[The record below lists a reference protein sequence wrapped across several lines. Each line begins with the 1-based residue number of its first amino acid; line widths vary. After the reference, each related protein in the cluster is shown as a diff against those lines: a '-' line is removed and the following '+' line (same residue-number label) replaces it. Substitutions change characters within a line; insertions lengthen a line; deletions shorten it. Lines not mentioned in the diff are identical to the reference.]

1 VTNKARENEAGILRR
16 LELAVATTLQVDLG
30 ELEERWK
37 SELLDRHKEELMQ
50 NQQYRMLPE
59 PMKTVDSFASTA
71 IASASRTERAAAAA
85 AAAVAVVVGG
95 ETDGE
100 GGAEGEDDQDMLLL
114 SDGTSTTDD
123 PGVNPLKTRTNDVGN
138 RAGTGA

>member
-71 IASASRTERAAAAA
+71 IASASRTERAAAAV
-85 AAAVAVVVGG
+85 AVAVGG